1 MGKYEADDCLPLTS
15 ASIKLAYK
23 KKKKKDKT
31 SQTMQSTFYNHSLV
45 NLLCKVI
52 DDVIVASKMREEI
65 KQYAVLA

>member
-15 ASIKLAYK
+15 ASMKLACK
-23 KKKKKDKT
+23 KKREDKT
-31 SQTMQSTFYNHSLV
+31 SQTMQSTSYSHSLV